1 MDNPIYFSAF
11 WTLHASMDL
20 LSTPGRF
27 IPNYKCDAQTDLVA
41 VIAGPNSDTGKQMAD
56 ILRFYKLPQVFYG
69 SAPTVNDKIQGLFFY
84 RMFPSTSLQ
93 DKGILQLLL
102 HFRWTWIGA
111 LFVNSDGAQ
120 WLMQNV
126 LPMFTQSGICFDFI
140 EGFPEQSFAN
150 FVDNMLA
157 EEIKLC
163 RIVMKSTATAVLL
176 YGASETMIR
185 LRILMMI
192 SELQN
197 IPSKTIG
204 KVWIMDAQ
212 MEFTSFAFQT
222 SWEVHSIHGAIS
234 VASHSKQMLGFQKF
248 LQMKKCSAT
257 TEDGFIRDFWEQAF
271 GCSCFNL
278 VANSEAEDACSGE
291 EKLDSLPASTF
302 ETDITSHSYS
312 IYNAVY
318 VVAHALQ
325 AMQSSK
331 RRHRAMVDGDRQKL
345 WSHHPWQLHHF
356 LGHISFNN
364 SAGDKVSLDENGV
377 VHAGF
382 DIVNFVTYSNQSF
395 HRVKVGRIDPGF
407 HKDKIFTTFED
418 TLVWPSVFNQSVPL
432 SLCNDNC
439 SSGFRKS
446 RREGKPSCC
455 YDCLPCPKGKISN
468 HTDMDDCILCTEDQ
482 FSNDEHKACIPKN
495 IHFLS
500 YKEPL
505 GISLAIVAVFFSS
518 ITALVFWA
526 FIKHRDTPIVKANN
540 RELTYTLLIS
550 LLLCFLCT
558 LLFIGQPQKVVCLFR
573 QTAFGI
579 IFSVAVSS
587 VLAKTIT
594 VVLAF
599 LSTKPGSKM
608 RKWMGKQLAS
618 TIVVSCCLTQVVIC
632 TVWLAA
638 SPPFPHS
645 DMNAMVEEIVLECNE
660 GSSAMFYC
668 VLGFLGFL
676 SIAALMVAFLARK
689 LPDSFNEAKFI
700 SFSMLVFCS
709 VWVSF
714 VPSYLSTKGKYTV
727 AVEIF
732 AILASSAGLLLFIF
746 SPKCYIILLKPELN
760 SKAHLIGKKKQR
772 I

>member
-1 MDNPIYFSAF
+1 M
-11 WTLHASMDL
+11 TC
-20 LSTPGRF
+20 LS
-27 IPNYKCDAQTDLVA
+27 LVA
-41 VIAGPNSDTGKQMAD
+41 LHCIAHS
-56 ILRFYKLPQVFYG
+56 
-69 SAPTVNDKIQGLFFY
+69 
-84 RMFPSTSLQ
+84 
-93 DKGILQLLL
+93 
-102 HFRWTWIGA
+102 
-111 LFVNSDGAQ
+111 
-120 WLMQNV
+120 
-126 LPMFTQSGICFDFI
+126 FI
-140 EGFPEQSFAN
+140 EQCKPLCHDKAVIHEGEN
-150 FVDNMLA
+150 I
-157 EEIKLC
+157 EI
-163 RIVMKSTATAVLL
+163 
-176 YGASETMIR
+176 
-185 LRILMMI
+185 
-192 SELQN
+192 
-197 IPSKTIG
+197 
-204 KVWIMDAQ
+204 
-212 MEFTSFAFQT
+212 
-222 SWEVHSIHGAIS
+222 
-234 VASHSKQMLGFQKF
+234 
-248 LQMKKCSAT
+248 
-257 TEDGFIRDFWEQAF
+257 
-271 GCSCFNL
+271 
-278 VANSEAEDACSGE
+278 ANSTVQVS
-291 EKLDSLPASTF
+291 DSSF
-302 ETDITSHSYS
+302 
-312 IYNAVY
+312 
-318 VVAHALQ
+318 Q
-325 AMQSSK
+325 AK
-331 RRHRAMVDGDRQKL
+331 YEIA
-345 WSHHPWQLHHF
+345 PLHHF